1 MLGSLVVGAL
11 WATSVAG
18 PAAAL
23 DPDEKRAR
31 VLREIARSQD
41 ALEDLSAE
49 AKQAVLTLRQ
59 TQAQFKATQ
68 VALAAAQA
76 RLEAARARALALQA
90 QLAQAKADEARA
102 EAELAEIRARIEVG
116 LGVRNN
122 MARQAYEGAGQE
134 RLALLLAGGTA
145 IELSER
151 LYLIEKA
158 NDSQNVL
165 LRDLGVAEE
174 EATATLQRLAEARRR
189 IAILTQQAAENLT
202 EAQAAE
208 AAQEKAK
215 AELLRLAAVQQAQ
228 VTKTEAA
235 RAGEAK
241 RLATLQAESDRLAAL
256 LRARSQSRS
265 VRSGRTMAP
274 PQGGGSLGLPVN
286 APITSPFGMRFHPIL
301 HYSRLHTGIDFGAEC
316 GAPVY
321 AAASGNVVRAG
332 WSGGYGNQ
340 IVVEHGG
347 SLATTYNHL
356 SSIGVSSGSVR
367 RGEVIGQVGTTGLST
382 GCHLHFEVRIN
393 GDPVNPAGYL

>member
-145 IELSER
+145 IEISER

-165 LRDLGVAEE
+165 LRDLGVAEQ

-189 IAILTQQAAENLT
+189 IAVLTQQAAENLT

-215 AELLRLAAVQQAQ
+215 AELLRLAAVQQEQ
-228 VTKTEAA
+228 VRKTEAA
-235 RAGEAK
+235 RVGEAK

-265 VRSGRTMAP
+265 ARTSTFVAP
-274 PQGGGSLGLPVN
+274 RGGGSMGLPVN
-286 APITSPFGMRFHPIL
+286 APITSGFGMRFHPIL

-340 IVVEHGG
+340 IVIEHGG

-356 SSIGVSSGSVR
+356 SSIGVGSGSVR